1 MGTSFA
7 TQMRFLADQVR
18 WYLERPH
25 DGDDRRFASI
35 NRSLNR
41 LLSVYKD
48 HVEALK
54 SPAGRRRAV
63 PDSDLLPFTREAR
76 IATALRQRQRLVSA
90 RLQDLAALFA
100 GATALFTV
108 PHQDAS
114 PEAPPEAWQGQRG
127 KTVLRFLELCIAD
140 ALLELEACLRA
151 ANDTDPD

>member
-7 TQMRFLADQVR
+7 TQMRFLTDQVR
-18 WYLERPH
+18 WCLERPH

-48 HVEALK
+48 HVEHFK

-63 PDSDLLPFTREAR
+63 PDPDLLPFTREAR
-76 IATALRQRQRLVSA
+76 LATALRQRQRLVSA
-90 RLQDLAALFA
+90 RLHDLAALFA

-108 PHQDAS
+108 PPQDES
-114 PEAPPEAWQGQRG
+114 PEAQPEAWQGQHG
-127 KTVLRFLELCIAD
+127 KAVLRFLELCIAD
-140 ALLELEACLRA
+140 TLLELEACLTA
-151 ANDTDPD
+151 ADDAVPD